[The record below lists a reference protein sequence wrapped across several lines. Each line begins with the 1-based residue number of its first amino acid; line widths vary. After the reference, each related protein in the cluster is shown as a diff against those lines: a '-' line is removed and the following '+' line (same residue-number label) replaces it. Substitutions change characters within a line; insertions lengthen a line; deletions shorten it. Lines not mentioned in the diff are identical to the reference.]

1 MLSHTFRP
9 WATALLC
16 TLFLQACVAPML
28 LLSPQSQLLWALMK
42 PLVGLDPNE
51 VNLLQQPMIRS
62 RLEPL
67 LGEHYG
73 TAVSLL
79 QTADELQQEG
89 PLFYLV
95 SRYTPVP
102 EMAEKA
108 GFVWNSDT
116 NQMAVMLIKGD
127 VTQVFAEPL
136 QQAVQGTLASAVPT
150 WPSALEPFAQSATS
164 LNQNQS
170 NAGKEAMNPMPGPLA
185 TVPPQVPVIEHQ

>member
-1 MLSHTFRP
+1 MLSVSLRP

-51 VNLLQQPMIRS
+51 VNLLQQPVIKS

-79 QTADELQQEG
+79 QTANELQQEG

-136 QQAVQGTLASAVPT
+136 QQAVQGSLASAVPT
-150 WPSALEPFAQSATS
+150 WPTALEPFAQGAAS
-164 LNQNQS
+164 LNQNL
-170 NAGKEAMNPMPGPLA
+170 NDAGKEALKVMPVPLA
-185 TVPPQVPVIEHQ
+185 DTAIQVPQTER

>member
-1 MLSHTFRP
+1 MLSHSFRP

-51 VNLLQQPMIRS
+51 VNLLQQPMIKS

-136 QQAVQGTLASAVPT
+136 QQAVQGTLVSQMPVWPT
-150 WPSALEPFAQSATS
+150 ALEPFAQGAGS
-164 LNQNQS
+164 LNQS
-170 NAGKEAMNPMPGPLA
+170 LSDAEKDAAKAIPTALA
-185 TVPPQVPVIEHQ
+185 PVAPSAAVTGRQ